1 MSNKMQLANQFFHLH
16 TLEGL
21 AIWYLKWKR
30 YISINIIMSAI
41 LAHAIV
47 MGLQSLISSKVQS
60 WNFKRKV
67 VSWLGGDC
75 FCRPVFAVVADVDV
89 VVVVADVDVVVK
101 HLTRVHRTLH
111 RNGAKASLFSS
122 SSLLTEASRS
132 ILCQR
137 NKQRKAIGEKLD
149 FSFSDTDPEK
159 TRFRL
164 FSNQKGYFATKEV
177 LCLSRMIIKFA
188 KTNTSKTSTTCRS
201 AR

>member
-1 MSNKMQLANQFFHLH
+1 MHVANQLFHLH
-16 TLEGL
+16 TFEGL
-21 AIWYLKWKR
+21 TIWYLKWKR

-101 HLTRVHRTLH
+101 HLTRVHRRTLH

-159 TRFRL
+159 NWFRL
-164 FSNQKGYFATKEV
+164 FSRKKIILQQKESFV
-177 LCLSRMIIKFA
+177 CLGWLLNLRKW
-188 KTNTSKTSTTCRS
+188 TQ
-201 AR
+201 ARQARHVAQRDN